1 MQFTLDGTT
10 VITAVVCALWAV
22 AFAAC
27 GIWVARVQSDA
38 KEDRKAIVAL
48 GKELADFRETVA
60 RGYPSRDEVKDE
72 REETR
77 QLFQRIDAKIN
88 ELQNYLMKAKTS

>member
-10 VITAVVCALWAV
+10 IILGVISALWFV
-22 AFAAC
+22 SVSAC

-38 KEDRKAIVAL
+38 KEDRKAIVQL
-48 GKELADFRETVA
+48 TKDLASFREDVA
-60 RGYPSRDEVKDE
+60 KHYASRDEVKDE

-77 QLFQRIDAKIN
+77 ELLKRIDERIN
-88 ELQNYLMKAKTS
+88 ELKTYLMKANKP

>member
-10 VITAVVCALWAV
+10 IITGIVCALWSV

-27 GIWVARVQSDA
+27 GLWVARVQKDA
-38 KEDRKAIVAL
+38 GRDRDTLTKVVQD
-48 GKELADFRETVA
+48 LATFRETVA
-60 RGYPSRDEVKDE
+60 KDYASRDEVKDE

-77 QLFQRIDAKIN
+77 SLFARIDAKIDT
-88 ELQNYLMKAKTS
+88 LTTQILKANKP

>member
-10 VITAVVCALWAV
+10 IVTAVICALWAV

-38 KEDRKAIVAL
+38 KEDRKAIVKL
-48 GKELADFRETVA
+48 TQDLADFREAVA
-60 RGYPSRDEVKDE
+60 KGYASRDEVKDE

-77 QLFQRIDAKIN
+77 KLFEQIDAKIN
-88 ELQNYLMKAKTS
+88 ALQAYLMTANKP

>member
-10 VITAVVCALWAV
+10 MILGVISALWFV
-22 AFAAC
+22 SVSAC

-38 KEDRKAIVAL
+38 KEDRKAIAQL
-48 GKELADFRETVA
+48 QKDLANFREAVA
-60 RGYPSRDEVKDE
+60 KQYASRDEVKDE

-77 QLFQRIDAKIN
+77 SLLQRIDARIN
-88 ELQNYLMKAKTS
+88 ELQAYLMKATKP

>member
-10 VITAVVCALWAV
+10 IVTAVVCALWAV

-38 KEDRKAIVAL
+38 KEDRKAIAQL
-48 GKELADFRETVA
+48 TKDLADFREVVA
-60 RGYPSRDEVKDE
+60 RDCASRDEVKGE

-77 QLFQRIDAKIN
+77 QLLQHIDAKIN
-88 ELQNYLMKAKTS
+88 ELQAYLMKAKT

>member
-1 MQFTLDGTT
+1 MQFTLDGTAI
-10 VITAVVCALWAV
+10 VTAVVCALWAV

-38 KEDRKAIVAL
+38 KEDRKAIAQLV
-48 GKELADFRETVA
+48 KDLADFREIVA
-60 RGYPSRDEVKDE
+60 REYASRDEVKDE

-77 QLFQRIDAKIN
+77 KLFEQIDAKIN
-88 ELQNYLMKAKTS
+88 ALQAYLMKANKT

>member
-10 VITAVVCALWAV
+10 IVTAVVCALWAV

-38 KEDRKAIVAL
+38 KEDRKAIAKL
-48 GKELADFRETVA
+48 SQDLADFREAVA
-60 RGYPSRDEVKDE
+60 KGCASRDEVKDE

-77 QLFQRIDAKIN
+77 KLFQQIDAKIN
-88 ELQNYLMKAKTS
+88 ALQAYLMKAKTP